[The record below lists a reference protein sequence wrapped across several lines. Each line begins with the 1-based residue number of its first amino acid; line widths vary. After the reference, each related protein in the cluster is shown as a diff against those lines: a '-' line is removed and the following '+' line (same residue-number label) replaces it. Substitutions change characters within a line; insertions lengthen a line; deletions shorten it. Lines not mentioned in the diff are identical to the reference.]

1 MKELNFL
8 KRLSAIT
15 LAAAITA
22 ANVGFDFLPTAKK
35 AAAEPKEENT
45 VTEVKTPKVMTQK
58 SKYPTSLSFIVE
70 KNEDGESVLRASNPT
85 VFNRYFTAELISLD
99 PPAEGEEAEQ
109 LVFSAEGTVIRK
121 GGNYTVNV
129 KARINEE
136 TGELVYNPYKMISGG
151 ITIAEEA

>member
-45 VTEVKTPKVMTQK
+45 VTEVKGNDAEIKISHVTQL
-58 SKYPTSLSFIVE
+58 YC
-70 KNEDGESVLRASNPT
+70 
-85 VFNRYFTAELISLD
+85 
-99 PPAEGEEAEQ
+99 
-109 LVFSAEGTVIRK
+109 
-121 GGNYTVNV
+121 
-129 KARINEE
+129 
-136 TGELVYNPYKMISGG
+136 
-151 ITIAEEA
+151 